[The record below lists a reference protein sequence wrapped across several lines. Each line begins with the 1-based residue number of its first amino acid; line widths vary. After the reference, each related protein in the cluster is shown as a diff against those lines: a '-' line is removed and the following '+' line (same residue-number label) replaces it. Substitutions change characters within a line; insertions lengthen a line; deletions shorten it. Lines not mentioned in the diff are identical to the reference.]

1 MVKKTS
7 IQDLAPTV
15 SVSNRS
21 IASVTK
27 GLNTQENLRDTA
39 MDVLNVDCRFLK
51 DQILMNKDSFQVR
64 APKVRLKLI
73 GCGKEKRQ
81 IEVSNNTNGYSASL
95 FNLEDA
101 SISTDFMDINEG
113 SNSIEIKRQLNGA
126 PSSFILTILRN
137 SK

>member
-1 MVKKTS
+1 
-7 IQDLAPTV
+7 
-15 SVSNRS
+15 
-21 IASVTK
+21 
-27 GLNTQENLRDTA
+27 
-39 MDVLNVDCRFLK
+39 
-51 DQILMNKDSFQVR
+51 MNKDSFQVR